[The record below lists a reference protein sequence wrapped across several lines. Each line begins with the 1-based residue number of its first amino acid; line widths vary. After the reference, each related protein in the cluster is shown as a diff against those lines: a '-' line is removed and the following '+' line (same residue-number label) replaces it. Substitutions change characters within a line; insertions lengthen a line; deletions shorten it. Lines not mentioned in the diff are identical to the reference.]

1 MRKYSHEE
9 LWAAQSRGDYQLLWT
24 AAERHVAST
33 VIGMLKRGDVEGDKD
48 DLIGE
53 GNLAAGLA
61 VRKWDP
67 LVAAFSTYV
76 SLRVYRAVMHY
87 VAKQGRHSVQVVD
100 GYAVEELPD
109 QEAKSAA
116 EAADAASV
124 RELLTGLSHA
134 ERKLIQRHFGI
145 GEDPMTVRELAVEHD
160 VASSTLHRKVREILD
175 KLATV

>member
-9 LWAAQSRGDYQLLWT
+9 LWAAQSRGDYQLLWA

-33 VIGMLKRGDVEGDKD
+33 VIGMLKRGDVEGEKD

-61 VRKWDP
+61 VRKWNP
-67 LVAAFSTYV
+67 LEAALSTHV
-76 SLRVYRAVMHY
+76 SLHVYRAVMRY
-87 VAKQGRHSVQVVD
+87 VMKQGRHSVQVVD
-100 GYAVEELPD
+100 GVSVEDLPD

-116 EAADAASV
+116 EMADTACV

-134 ERKLIQRHFGI
+134 ERKLISRYFGI
-145 GEDPMTVRELAVEHD
+145 GQEEMTSTELAVAHD
-160 VASSTLHRKVREILD
+160 VPSRTMRRTIRAILD
-175 KLATV
+175 KLAVA